1 MEAKTVPQVG
11 SPHKAT
17 VRGFQP
23 FSATELD
30 LLVRRFRLCVEMS
43 GRFIGEVPAN
53 AFIEYFLP
61 RMETIGDR
69 AVPQAN
75 FERVPQG
82 AGKENAMYKPFVC
95 SQSDFV
101 LSSSY

>member
-1 MEAKTVPQVG
+1 MQAQTAPNVG

-30 LLVRRFRLCVEMS
+30 LLVRRLRLCIEMS
-43 GRFIGEVPAN
+43 GRFIGEVPVS
-53 AFIEYFLP
+53 AFLEHFLP
-61 RMETIGDR
+61 RDETIGNR
-69 AVPQAN
+69 TVPQAN
-75 FERVPQG
+75 FEQVPQG

-95 SQSDFV
+95 
-101 LSSSY
+101 L